1 MSAIVLKEEVRNNK
15 PWCLLVA
22 EVIDSKL
29 TVTRVDFE
37 EWERNSRSGQVEI
50 SHIYDEENTRRF
62 MESLDETDS
71 DKFLRKLKATF
82 SKGSGI
88 TIMHNISEYCKKHKI
103 DFRYHVWY

>member
-1 MSAIVLKEEVRNNK
+1 MSDIVLKEEVRDNK

-29 TVTRVDFE
+29 TITRVDFE
-37 EWERNSRSGQVEI
+37 EWERNKRSGQVEI

-62 MESLDETDS
+62 MESLDETNS
-71 DKFLRKLKATF
+71 DKFLRKLKAMF

-88 TIMHNISEYCKKHKI
+88 TIMHDISGYCKKHKI